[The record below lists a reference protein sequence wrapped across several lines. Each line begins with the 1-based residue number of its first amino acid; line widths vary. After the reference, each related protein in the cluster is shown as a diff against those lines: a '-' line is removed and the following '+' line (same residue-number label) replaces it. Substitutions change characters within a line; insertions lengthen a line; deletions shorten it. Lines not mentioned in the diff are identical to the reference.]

1 MTRPLFSGLLKDSGS
16 LKPMESVSTAPRPEE
31 ISLEAPVPFDPT
43 ALRLKR
49 DLGQW
54 QLWSGNQLLKEFG
67 SAEAD
72 AHEAMRLFRE
82 LKVNSRGSVGGVFE
96 YYLLDGKAPSVAL
109 SRKQVVPFDPRTLRA
124 ELMGGQWVLR
134 DANAVLY
141 NFGPAKQDAE
151 KALAICQKYGFN
163 QLGVVGHPTPTFK
176 YLLKD
181 PNPRLTSRN
190 SNPIVPASF
199 NAPATEAPRRQI
211 YVPGTGPVGSA
222 ERIDYRRLD
231 LRRDNGEWVLANG
244 SVILGRFGAQERVA
258 RVTLE
263 TLQQFR
269 CTEIC
274 RFGSSKFGFCLSNGR
289 PPQGTLV
296 GLSPRPLRMDRLHA
310 VKDDRGWTI
319 NEDQRVLFHLGDDEI
334 AAQHALAAIQHFQ
347 FDTFVPIGNGRMG
360 ELVLM
365 LKTR

>member
-1 MTRPLFSGLLKDSGS
+1 MTRPLFSGLQNDTAN
-16 LKPMESVSTAPRPEE
+16 LKPMETVSASPQHDAAA
-31 ISLEAPVPFDPT
+31 IEAPIPFDPT

-49 DLGQW
+49 EWGQW
-54 QLWSGNQLLKEFG
+54 QLWSGNQLLKDFG

-72 AHEAMRLFRE
+72 AAEAMRLFRE

-109 SRKQVVPFDPRTLRA
+109 SRKQVVPFDPRSLRA

-134 DANAVLY
+134 DANTILF
-141 NFGPAKQDAE
+141 NFGPAKLDAE
-151 KALAICQKYGFN
+151 KSLAICQKYGFN
-163 QLGVVGHPTPTFK
+163 QLGVIGQPTPTFK

-181 PNPRLTSRN
+181 PNPAPFSRKTTS
-190 SNPIVPASF
+190 IVPASF
-199 NAPATEAPRRQI
+199 SAPATEAPRRQI
-211 YVPGTGPVGSA
+211 FVPGIGPIGSA
-222 ERIDYRRLD
+222 EKIDYRRLD
-231 LRRDNGEWVLANG
+231 LRRDNGEWVLGNG
-244 SVILGRFGAQERVA
+244 PVILGRFGALERDA
-258 RVTLE
+258 RMALE

-296 GLSPRPLRMDRLHA
+296 GLSPRALRLDRLHV
-310 VKDDRGWTI
+310 VKDDKGWTI
-319 NEDQRVLFHLGDDEI
+319 NEDQRVLFHLGDEET
-334 AAQHALAAIQHFQ
+334 AARQALAAIRHFQ
-347 FDTFVPIGNGRMG
+347 FDTFVPIGSGRMG